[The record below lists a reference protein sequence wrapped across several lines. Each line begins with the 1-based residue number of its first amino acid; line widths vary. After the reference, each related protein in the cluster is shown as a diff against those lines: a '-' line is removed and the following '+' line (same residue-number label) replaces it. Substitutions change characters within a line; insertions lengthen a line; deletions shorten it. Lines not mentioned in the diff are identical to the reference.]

1 MSTLTINT
9 DSSHLTMQGS
19 GKVTIK
25 SSIKIA
31 GSGTH
36 LPIECTAD
44 FSNIPTDLHQVY
56 FDALRY
62 QYSSQVSVHNN
73 TEPFN
78 TAGPEPLTIE
88 EQKSEWRLNRIVD
101 LFCNAIHKGN
111 LFKK

>member
-9 DSSHLTMQGS
+9 DSSHLTMKGS

-44 FSNIPTDLHQVY
+44 FSNIPTHLHQVY
-56 FDALRY
+56 FDAFKY
-62 QYSSQVSVHNN
+62 QYASQVNVHNN
-73 TEPFN
+73 TEP
-78 TAGPEPLTIE
+78 LTIK
-88 EQKSEWRLNRIVD
+88 EQKSEWRLNRIAEII
-101 LFCNAIHKGN
+101 LGAIKS
-111 LFKK
+111 KRQ

>member
-9 DSSHLTMQGS
+9 DSSHLTMKGS

-44 FSNIPTDLHQVY
+44 FSTIPTHLHQVY
-56 FDALRY
+56 FDAFRY
-62 QYSSQVSVHNN
+62 QYASQVNVHNN
-73 TEPFN
+73 T
-78 TAGPEPLTIE
+78 EPLTIE
-88 EQKSEWRLNRIVD
+88 EQKSKWRLDRLTNII
-101 LFCNAIHKGN
+101 LNAIKS
-111 LFKK
+111 KR

>member
-9 DSSHLTMQGS
+9 DSSHLTMKGS

-44 FSNIPTDLHQVY
+44 FSNIPTHLHQVY
-56 FDALRY
+56 FDAYRY
-62 QYSSQVSVHNN
+62 QYSSQVNVHNN
-73 TEPFN
+73 TEP
-78 TAGPEPLTIE
+78 LTIK
-88 EQKSEWRLNRIVD
+88 EQKSEWRLDRLTNII
-101 LFCNAIHKGN
+101 LNAIKS
-111 LFKK
+111 KR

>member
-9 DSSHLTMQGS
+9 DSSHLTMKGS

-44 FSNIPTDLHQVY
+44 FSNIPTHLHQVY
-56 FDALRY
+56 FDAFRY
-62 QYSSQVSVHNN
+62 QYSSQVNVHNN
-73 TEPFN
+73 TEP
-78 TAGPEPLTIE
+78 LTIK
-88 EQKSEWRLNRIVD
+88 EQKSEWRLDRLTNII
-101 LFCNAIHKGN
+101 LNAIKS
-111 LFKK
+111 KR

>member
-1 MSTLTINT
+1 
-9 DSSHLTMQGS
+9 MQGS

-56 FDALRY
+56 FDAFKY
-62 QYSSQVSVHNN
+62 QYNSQVSVHNN
-73 TEPFN
+73 TEP
-78 TAGPEPLTIE
+78 LTIK
-88 EQKSEWRLNRIVD
+88 EQKSEWRLNRITD
-101 LFCNAIHKGN
+101 IILNAIKSKN
-111 LFKK
+111 